1 MLTGQLLT
9 IETVA
14 LGLTTETVTLGL
26 TTESVALGLTTESVA
41 LGLTTETGIK
51 PEIRSTYFKTMKD
64 LGLVK
69 KEVLY
74 TLM

>member
-1 MLTGQLLT
+1 MQKAYIKGFMKTHWSQCMLTGQLLT
-9 IETVA
+9 IET
-14 LGLTTETVTLGL
+14 
-26 TTESVALGLTTESVA
+26 VALGLTTESVA

-51 PEIRSTYFKTMKD
+51 PEIRNTYFKTMKD